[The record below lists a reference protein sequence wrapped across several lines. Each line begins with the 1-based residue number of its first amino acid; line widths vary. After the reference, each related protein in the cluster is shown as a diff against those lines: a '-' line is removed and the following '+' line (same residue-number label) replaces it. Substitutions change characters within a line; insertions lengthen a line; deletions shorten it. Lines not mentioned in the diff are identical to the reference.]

1 MQFGVARGITV
12 WMMRVLFCCLVA
24 LLALSACAP
33 SVTEV
38 RRFDLIVQNQCTGP
52 NQTVF
57 FYINGEFIGTVRGSR
72 LFPSLREG
80 RYELRAEGT
89 QPGQP
94 GHLRF
99 SRNLVL
105 NKDTVWTLCP

>member
-1 MQFGVARGITV
+1 MQFVLARGIKV
-12 WMMRVLFCCLVA
+12 WMFRVF
-24 LLALSACAP
+24 LLALILLMPVGCAP
-33 SVTEV
+33 SQTSDV
-38 RRFDLIVQNQCTGP
+38 RRYDLIIQNQCTGP

-99 SRNLVL
+99 SRSLTL
-105 NKDTVWTLCP
+105 DKDTVWTLCP

>member
-1 MQFGVARGITV
+1 MP
-12 WMMRVLFCCLVA
+12 RVLFFVLILGLV
-24 LLALSACAP
+24 LTACAP
-33 SVTEV
+33 SQTSNA
-38 RRFDLIVQNQCTGP
+38 RRFDLIIQNQCIGP

-57 FYINGEFIGTVRGSR
+57 FYINGDFVGTVRGSR
-72 LFPSLREG
+72 LFPGLREG

-99 SRNLVL
+99 SRSLAL
-105 NKDTVWTLCP
+105 DKDTVWTLCP

>member
-1 MQFGVARGITV
+1 MLL
-12 WMMRVLFCCLVA
+12 VLI
-24 LLALSACAP
+24 ACAP
-33 SVTEV
+33 SQASNP
-38 RRFDLIVQNQCTGP
+38 RRFDLIIQNQCTGP

-72 LFPSLREG
+72 LFPGLREG

-99 SRNLVL
+99 TRSLTL
-105 NKDTVWTLCP
+105 DKDTVWTLCP

>member
-1 MQFGVARGITV
+1 MR
-12 WMMRVLFCCLVA
+12 RVLFSLTA
-24 LLALSACAP
+24 LLVLSACAP
-33 SVTEV
+33 TTADL

-57 FYINGEFIGTVRGSR
+57 FYINGAFIGTVRGSR
-72 LFPSLREG
+72 LFPGLREG

>member
-1 MQFGVARGITV
+1 MVRI
-12 WMMRVLFCCLVA
+12 
-24 LLALSACAP
+24 LLWSLLSLLTLSACAP
-33 SVTEV
+33 TFAEV
-38 RRFDLIVQNQCTGP
+38 RRFDLIIQNQCTGP

-57 FYINGEFIGTVRGSR
+57 FYVNGEFVGTVRGSR

-99 SRNLVL
+99 SRSLTL
-105 NKDTVWTLCP
+105 DKDTVWTLCP

>member
-1 MQFGVARGITV
+1 MSRI
-12 WMMRVLFCCLVA
+12 CLLIFIL
-24 LLALSACAP
+24 LLAACVPAQQ
-33 SVTEV
+33 SNV
-38 RRFDLIVQNQCTGP
+38 RRFDLIIQNQCSGP

-72 LFPSLREG
+72 LFPGLREG

-99 SRNLVL
+99 SRSLML
-105 NKDTVWTLCP
+105 DKDTVWTLCP

>member
-12 WMMRVLFCCLVA
+12 WMMRVLLCGLIT

-72 LFPSLREG
+72 LFPGLREG

>member
-1 MQFGVARGITV
+1 MQ
-12 WMMRVLFCCLVA
+12 RVLLWTTILWV
-24 LLALSACAP
+24 LGACAP
-33 SVTEV
+33 SQTDSP

-57 FYINGEFIGTVRGSR
+57 LYINGEFTATVRGSR
-72 LFPSLREG
+72 LFPGLREG

-99 SRNLVL
+99 TRSLTL
-105 NKDTVWTLCP
+105 DKDTVWTLCP

>member
-1 MQFGVARGITV
+1 MLLVFFSL
-12 WMMRVLFCCLVA
+12 LF
-24 LLALSACAP
+24 SACAP
-33 SVTEV
+33 TNSLNP

-99 SRNLVL
+99 TRALTL
-105 NKDTVWTLCP
+105 DKDTVWTLCP

>member
-1 MQFGVARGITV
+1 MTHVPFRSLII
-12 WMMRVLFCCLVA
+12 

-33 SVTEV
+33 TALEE
-38 RRFDLIVQNQCTGP
+38 RRFDLVVQNQCTGP

-57 FYINGEFIGTVRGSR
+57 FYINGEFVATVRGSK
-72 LFPSLREG
+72 LFPGLREG

-99 SRNLVL
+99 SRSLIL

>member
-1 MQFGVARGITV
+1 MTH
-12 WMMRVLFCCLVA
+12 WMRRFY
-24 LLALSACAP
+24 LLLLPIFSACAP
-33 SVTEV
+33 GLTEP
-38 RRFDLIVQNQCTGP
+38 RRFDLLVQNQCTGP
-52 NQTVF
+52 NQAVF
-57 FYINGEFIGTVRGSR
+57 FYINGEFAGIVRGSK

-99 SRNLVL
+99 ARTLHL
-105 NKDTVWTLCP
+105 NRDSVWTLCP

>member
-1 MQFGVARGITV
+1 MVRFSLLSI
-12 WMMRVLFCCLVA
+12 LL
-24 LLALSACAP
+24 LLAACAP
-33 SVTEV
+33 SQSENV
-38 RRFDLIVQNQCTGP
+38 RRFDLIIQNQCTGP
-52 NQTVF
+52 NQAVF

-72 LFPSLREG
+72 LFPGLRGG

-99 SRNLVL
+99 SRSLAL
-105 NKDTVWTLCP
+105 DKDTVWTLCP

>member
-1 MQFGVARGITV
+1 MSRI
-12 WMMRVLFCCLVA
+12 CLLILIL
-24 LLALSACAP
+24 LLAACVPAQQ
-33 SVTEV
+33 SNV
-38 RRFDLIVQNQCTGP
+38 RRFDLIIQNQCSGP

-72 LFPSLREG
+72 LFPGLREG

-99 SRNLVL
+99 SRSLML
-105 NKDTVWTLCP
+105 EKDTVWTLCP

>member
-1 MQFGVARGITV
+1 
-12 WMMRVLFCCLVA
+12 MMTRVLFSLIV
-24 LLALSACAP
+24 LLALSACVPTVA
-33 SVTEV
+33 EV

-57 FYINGEFIGTVRGSR
+57 FYINNEFVGTVRGSR

-99 SRNLVL
+99 SRSLVL

>member
-1 MQFGVARGITV
+1 MYFALARGIKGG
-12 WMMRVLFCCLVA
+12 MPRVLLLVSI
-24 LLALSACAP
+24 LLMLMACAP
-33 SVTEV
+33 SQTGSP

-57 FYINGEFIGTVRGSR
+57 LYINGEFIGTVRGSR

-99 SRNLVL
+99 TRSLTL
-105 NKDTVWTLCP
+105 DKDTVWTLCP

>member
-1 MQFGVARGITV
+1 MWRICIPILILLFVACV
-12 WMMRVLFCCLVA
+12 PA
-24 LLALSACAP
+24 QQSD
-33 SVTEV
+33 V
-38 RRFDLIVQNQCTGP
+38 RRFDLIIQNQCSGP

-99 SRNLVL
+99 SRSLML
-105 NKDTVWTLCP
+105 DKDTVWTLCP

>member
-1 MQFGVARGITV
+1 MP
-12 WMMRVLFCCLVA
+12 RVL
-24 LLALSACAP
+24 LLASILLVLMACVP
-33 SVTEV
+33 SQTGDV
-38 RRFDLIVQNQCTGP
+38 RRFDLIIQNQCTGP

-72 LFPSLREG
+72 LFPSLRQG

-99 SRNLVL
+99 TRSLTL
-105 NKDTVWTLCP
+105 DKDTVWTLCP

>member
-1 MQFGVARGITV
+1 MYFALARGIKG
-12 WMMRVLFCCLVA
+12 WMPRVL
-24 LLALSACAP
+24 LLASILLVLTACVP
-33 SVTEV
+33 SQTGDV
-38 RRFDLIVQNQCTGP
+38 RRFDLIIQNQCTGP

-99 SRNLVL
+99 SRSLTL
-105 NKDTVWTLCP
+105 DKDTVWTLCP